1 MTSCRRG
8 PKGGI
13 FTGIAIVAIGIFLLL
28 AQLGF
33 LNFHEVWRFWP
44 ALFIIVGIGKVFEAT
59 APGQRV
65 WGGILVLIGALL
77 LLHYFGNFRYGIDQL
92 WPLFVIG
99 GGLSLL
105 FQSYW
110 RGTGGVDSPPPPGD
124 GTLNSVNVFGGTD
137 RKIRDRNF
145 RGGTVFAC
153 FGGFQ
158 LDLTQAEIEGDT
170 AVIEATAVFGGG
182 EIRVPPT
189 WNVVV
194 EGTGIFGGY
203 EDSTI
208 HLPSDGKPAKNL
220 HVRGAAIFGGVEVKN

>member
-1 MTSCRRG
+1 MITG
-8 PKGGI
+8 AMILIVGVLLLLTQLGI
-13 FTGIAIVAIGIFLLL
+13 FHFEAIWRLWPLFFVFVGIAKL
-28 AQLGF
+28 
-33 LNFHEVWRFWP
+33 
-44 ALFIIVGIGKVFEAT
+44 FEAT
-59 APGQRV
+59 APSQRI
-65 WGGILVLIGALL
+65 WGGMLAVIGVLL
-77 LLHYFGNFRYGIDQL
+77 LAHYFGHFRYGIDQL

-110 RGTGGVDSPPPPGD
+110 RGTGAEAPPLPKD
-124 GTLNSVNVFGGTD
+124 GTLNSVNIFGGTD

-145 RGGTVFAC
+145 RGGSVFAC

-158 LDLTQAEIEGDT
+158 LDLTQAEMEGDV

-208 HLPSDGKPAKNL
+208 HMPSDGKPVKNL